1 MHASIADFLL
11 DIVQNSWEA
20 GAQVIRVV
28 LHELDGSLVC
38 EIHDN
43 GKGMTETE
51 LKRALDPF
59 FTDGV
64 KHPGRKV
71 GLGLPFLQQ
80 TMDALGTSL
89 VIQSTKGLGTNL
101 VFSFPLDHIDCPPQ
115 GDLLGSLVGMFCF
128 EGNHDLVVDRKTA
141 RTEYVVS
148 RSDLVDALGSLD
160 TAGSISLLRTYLE
173 SLEEDH
179 GQNEP

>member
-20 GAQVIRVV
+20 GAKVIRLV
-28 LHELDGSLVC
+28 LHEVDGTLVC

-43 GKGMTETE
+43 GKGMTELD

-80 TMDALGTSL
+80 TMDALGATL
-89 VIQSTKGLGTNL
+89 DIRSTKGVGTDL
-101 VFSFPLDHIDCPPQ
+101 VFSFPLGHIDCPPL
-115 GDLLGSLVGMFCF
+115 GDLVGSLVSMFCF
-128 EGNHDLVVDRKTA
+128 EGNHDLVLDRKTA
-141 RTEYVVS
+141 TTAYVAS
-148 RSDLVDALGSLD
+148 RSELVEVLGNLD
-160 TAGSISLLRTYLE
+160 TAGTISLLRTYLE